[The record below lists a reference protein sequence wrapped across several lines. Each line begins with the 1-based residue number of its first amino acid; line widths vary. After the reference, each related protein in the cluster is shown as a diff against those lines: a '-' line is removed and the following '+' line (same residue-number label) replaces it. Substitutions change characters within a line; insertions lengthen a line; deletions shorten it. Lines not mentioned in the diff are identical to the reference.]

1 MKVIQIVLCITI
13 LAIWACSSDEKKEQS
28 ISKPPVAIEK
38 RVDFSPSP
46 ADSLLTQLRPA
57 KQTFQVKAD
66 TDQAITGKYGT
77 FVFIPENSFVDASG
91 HPVIGQVD
99 IELVEVFSAGDF
111 VSSRL
116 QTISNGKLLQSEG
129 MLYIDAKAN
138 GQSVTLAPDKQ
149 LRIELPILAK
159 ASGTSQTKIFSGT
172 YDTRGNMNWEETG
185 KLDNKLIPLPLEVFD
200 YTYWTSYTVVS
211 SNRDS
216 SWYSIYDYN
225 SGPDSTTFLNSKLQ
239 NTFIATREFE
249 ERFWYITAIGNR
261 STIHNTLDEHEEKI
275 VWDPTIANAY
285 LNNLDKDLWYCD
297 SLAYIIIKSWAKKT
311 NSHKYWYWNIQSA
324 DLEKKFEDFYKQRL
338 TKVID
343 FAGVDPSKKD
353 ARQRLKKKGKTPKE
367 IDEIMN
373 AYTRQQQ
380 LITNHKN
387 KQEAQKITQNSF
399 VVAKLGWI
407 NCDQFYNDPK
417 AKEANILA
425 SIHAPNSLG
434 SSVSAVL
441 ILDDR
446 HIALSGSNTK
456 DSLYRFT
463 GSSAPYTKL
472 PIGEK
477 ATIIALAY
485 QNKQPYM
492 GMKPITISEN
502 GTYEINLKKSST
514 KEIQETLKNLK

>member
-1 MKVIQIVLCITI
+1 MKAIQIVLCITI

-28 ISKPPVAIEK
+28 ISKPPVVIEK

-57 KQTFQVKAD
+57 KQRFQVKAD
-66 TDQAITGKYGT
+66 TDQVITGKYGT
-77 FVFIPENSFVDASG
+77 FIFIPENSFVDASG
-91 HPVIGQVD
+91 QLVTGQVD
-99 IELVEVFSAGDF
+99 LELVEVLSTGDF

-172 YDTRGNMNWEETG
+172 YDKRGNINWEETG
-185 KLDNKLIPLPLEVFD
+185 KLDNKLIPLPLKEFT
-200 YTYWTSYTVVS
+200 YRYWTSYIVDKPSTNGFVS
-211 SNRDS
+211 SKLIS
-216 SWYSIYDYN
+216 YEI
-225 SGPDSTTFLNSKLQ
+225 DSTTFLNPKLQ

-249 ERFWYITAIGNR
+249 ERFWYIIWEDLSHYSYPEVETQKVKNR
-261 STIHNTLDEHEEKI
+261 N
-275 VWDPTIANAY
+275 Y
-285 LNNLDKDLWYCD
+285 LPILNIYLSNLNKNLWYCD
-297 SLAYIIIKSWAKKT
+297 SLACHTIKLWHKKDSLYNHRYLDMT
-311 NSHKYWYWNIQSA
+311 STQIEDQ
-324 DLEKKFEDFYKQRL
+324 FEIFYKQRL

-343 FAGVDPSKKD
+343 FAGVDLSKKD
-353 ARQRLKKKGKTPKE
+353 ARQRLRKKGKTLKE

-373 AYTRQQQ
+373 AYIRQQQ
-380 LITNHKN
+380 LITIRKN
-387 KQEAQKITQNSF
+387 KQEAQQITQNSF
-399 VVAKLGWI
+399 AVAKLGWI
-407 NCDQFYNDPK
+407 NCDQFYDAPK

-425 SIHAPNSLG
+425 SIHTPISL
-434 SSVSAVL
+434 STATSVVL
-441 ILDDR
+441 ILNNR
-446 HIALSGSNTK
+446 RIAINGESDK
-456 DSLYRFT
+456 DSSYHFT

-477 ATIIALAY
+477 ATIVALAY
-485 QNKQPYM
+485 QDNQPYI
-492 GMKPITISEN
+492 GLKSITISEA